1 MEGRPV
7 GLSDD
12 PYLVTNESP
21 PVGMKRKFQVGRYLA
36 GGKRYKW
43 VGTVAEEVGHGHDDT
58 VSKIPKHSGT
68 FSMDIDTQHGD
79 KLTGNN
85 KYG

>member
-1 MEGRPV
+1 MN
-7 GLSDD
+7 LN
-12 PYLVTNESP
+12 L
-21 PVGMKRKFQVGRYLA
+21 VGMKRKRAPLS
-36 GGKRYKW
+36 GKRYRW
-43 VGTVAEEVGHGHDDT
+43 DDTIAEEERHGFDGT

-68 FSMDIDTQHGD
+68 FSMDIDTRHGD